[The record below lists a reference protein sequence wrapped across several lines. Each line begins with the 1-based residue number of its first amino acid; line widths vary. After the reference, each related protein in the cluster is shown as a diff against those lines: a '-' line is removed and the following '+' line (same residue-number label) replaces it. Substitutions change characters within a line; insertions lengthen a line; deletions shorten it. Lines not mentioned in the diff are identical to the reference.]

1 MARTELEVEMRS
13 MRHDAEEIAGR
24 LDEHESEHDAELRA
38 AARDGKRLAEALR
51 EVSAERDAA
60 LRRSAEYEA
69 RVAAKEG
76 ERDGVAVRAA
86 TVAAEAEAVSE
97 AAKRDV
103 ERMRRRVDSAEANAK
118 AAAAESRGLKAELD
132 AARCSRDAAV
142 TELREER
149 ARREQLELELGS
161 ASPGT
166 GLDRKSVDALTREAE
181 AALAR
186 ASRAEKEAA
195 EEVARLRLEAEG
207 LAERMKAAN
216 VDAASRARHDKLA
229 GLVLELD
236 ATEKEVARKAER
248 NARTMAQL
256 DESVAALALRL
267 KEKPAQL
274 FEVAEES
281 LARDAA
287 RLRREE
293 SVGVARIM
301 GMKPLTL
308 SDGSN
313 RHRPWFPDVAP
324 LSSKPRSVRP
334 GVSPTDI
341 PGGESGPAKSSA
353 ASAVAQYAR
362 EAAEAA
368 EAARA
373 RKAER
378 ERESAKSQYEYFYG
392 GSYSADAATVFKAQ
406 PRRTQDKPPRSGAA
420 PARAQASNAKPPA
433 VAPPKAVKIVI
444 KQSGRAAEEAE
455 DESRWKERLG
465 EIEAE
470 NAAARLRLHSM
481 VADSESIVRKEFGED
496 ADVPRAVPP
505 PAPSA
510 P

>member
-1 MARTELEVEMRS
+1 M
-13 MRHDAEEIAGR
+13 
-24 LDEHESEHDAELRA
+24 
-38 AARDGKRLAEALR
+38 
-51 EVSAERDAA
+51 
-60 LRRSAEYEA
+60 
-69 RVAAKEG
+69 
-76 ERDGVAVRAA
+76 
-86 TVAAEAEAVSE
+86 
-97 AAKRDV
+97 
-103 ERMRRRVDSAEANAK
+103 
-118 AAAAESRGLKAELD
+118 
-132 AARCSRDAAV
+132 
-142 TELREER
+142 
-149 ARREQLELELGS
+149 
-161 ASPGT
+161 
-166 GLDRKSVDALTREAE
+166 
-181 AALAR
+181 
-186 ASRAEKEAA
+186 
-195 EEVARLRLEAEG
+195 
-207 LAERMKAAN
+207 
-216 VDAASRARHDKLA
+216 DAASRARHDKLA

-248 NARTMAQL
+248 NARTMARL

-267 KEKPAQL
+267 EEKPAQL

-301 GMKPLTL
+301 GMKPLAL

-313 RHRPWFPDVAP
+313 RHRPWFPDAAP
-324 LSSKPRSVRP
+324 ASKPPAFATRP
-334 GVSPTDI
+334 AE
-341 PGGESGPAKSSA
+341 PGAPCESGPARSSA

-362 EAAEAA
+362 EAREAA

-378 ERESAKSQYEYFYG
+378 ERESAKSQYEYYG
-392 GSYSADAATVFKAQ
+392 GSYSPTRDGV
-406 PRRTQDKPPRSGAA
+406 RRSRGGLRQTARRGRPGEGA
-420 PARAQASNAKPPA
+420 ASNAKPPGDQ
-433 VAPPKAVKIVI
+433 PPKAVKIVI
-444 KQSGRAAEEAE
+444 KRSGRAAEEAE